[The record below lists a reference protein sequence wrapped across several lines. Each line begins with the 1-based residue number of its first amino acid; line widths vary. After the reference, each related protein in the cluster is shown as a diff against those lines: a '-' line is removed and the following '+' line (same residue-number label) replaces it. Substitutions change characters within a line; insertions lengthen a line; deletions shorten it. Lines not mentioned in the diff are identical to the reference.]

1 MARLCGVEQLLHR
14 HPYDLSGG
22 EQQRAALAKVLL
34 TEPDILLLDEPT
46 KGLDAACKRTLADLL
61 TQLTDRGAAILIV
74 SHDVEFCAQYAHRC
88 ALLFDGAVAAQGPA
102 RAFFAGNSFYT
113 TAANRM
119 ARHLLPQAVTAED
132 VIAACGGPPP
142 PAGPSHPPG
151 RPDVPDAPEVSASP
165 PVDAPAAA
173 KRPTSRRAAAGAAI
187 SLLCVPLTLLAG
199 LRRGSGYVPLSLAIL
214 AECMLPFFLV
224 YEGRRPQAREL
235 AVLASLSAIA
245 VAGRAAFFM
254 LPQCKPVMA
263 LTILTGVSLG
273 GEAGFLVGAV
283 TMLVSNLLFGQGP
296 WTPWQMFAMG
306 LTGFFA
312 GLLAGPLRRRWALCT
327 FSALAAV
334 ALYGGI
340 MNLSTALLAAPQL
353 TWPVWLAY
361 EASGFP
367 MDCVQAAATALFL
380 WIGSG
385 PILEKLERVKR
396 KYSLSD

>member
-1 MARLCGVEQLLHR
+1 
-14 HPYDLSGG
+14 
-22 EQQRAALAKVLL
+22 
-34 TEPDILLLDEPT
+34 
-46 KGLDAACKRTLADLL
+46 
-61 TQLTDRGAAILIV
+61 
-74 SHDVEFCAQYAHRC
+74 
-88 ALLFDGAVAAQGPA
+88 
-102 RAFFAGNSFYT
+102 
-113 TAANRM
+113 
-119 ARHLLPQAVTAED
+119 
-132 VIAACGGPPP
+132 
-142 PAGPSHPPG
+142 
-151 RPDVPDAPEVSASP
+151 
-165 PVDAPAAA
+165 
-173 KRPTSRRAAAGAAI
+173 
-187 SLLCVPLTLLAG
+187 
-199 LRRGSGYVPLSLAIL
+199 
-214 AECMLPFFLV
+214 MLPFFLV

-340 MNLSTALLAAPQL
+340 MNLSAALLAAPQL